1 MSSRKQ
7 YEQPAQ
13 TSPGPRKK
21 CPKEQTTLANMWDKQ
36 DAISHGPEVTE
47 MGTLPITHDDGVM
60 MTEQSLP
67 DKEQWP
73 KT

>member
-1 MSSRKQ
+1 
-7 YEQPAQ
+7 
-13 TSPGPRKK
+13 
-21 CPKEQTTLANMWDKQ
+21 MWDKQ

-47 MGTLPITHDDGVM
+47 MGTLPITHDDDVM
-60 MTEQSLP
+60 MTEQSPP